1 MKTAAVG
8 GLISGGADYLYGQ
21 PSADATSTDKAALNI
36 EKGLTSAALNNIFNQ
51 PASYQPNQPSPTSTF
66 GTSNTNIAGGGS
78 DVGSAALGQALRIG
92 DAGSPVFGSGEKE
105 GEKQSGWNVESLRYM
120 GQEDNA

>member
-1 MKTAAVG
+1 M
-8 GLISGGADYLYGQ
+8 LFRS
-21 PSADATSTDKAALNI
+21 NI